1 MPVNIVKL
9 TTMVLIFLTNAAF
22 AEVEISDATI
32 RLLPPSVPNTSAYFT
47 VTNTSDQD
55 VSLVGGSADIAE
67 KTELHNHIMQG
78 EVMRME
84 KQDAVVI
91 SAGET
96 VKFAPGGLHMMIF
109 GLKQPLKK
117 EQIIPLALITKDGQ
131 QINFSAVVVSPNQH
145 HHH

>member
-9 TTMVLIFLTNAAF
+9 TAMVLIFLTNAAF

-67 KTELHNHIMQG
+67 KTELHNHI
-78 EVMRME
+78 
-84 KQDAVVI
+84 
-91 SAGET
+91 
-96 VKFAPGGLHMMIF
+96 KFAPGGLHMMIF

>member
-1 MPVNIVKL
+1 MPVNILKL
-9 TTMVLIFLTNAAF
+9 TAMVLIFLTNAAF

-91 SAGET
+91 PAGET

-131 QINFSAVVVSPNQH
+131 HINFSAVVVSPNQH

>member
-9 TTMVLIFLTNAAF
+9 TAMVLIFLANAAF

-47 VTNTSDQD
+47 VSNTSDQD
-55 VSLVGGSADIAE
+55 ISLVGGSAEIA
-67 KTELHNHIMQG
+67 KKIELHNHIMQG

-84 KQDAVVI
+84 KQDAVI
-91 SAGET
+91 IPAGKT

-117 EQIIPLALITKDGQ
+117 EQIVPLVLITKDGQ
-131 QINFSAVVVSPNQH
+131 QINFNAVVVSPNQH
-145 HHH
+145 RHH